1 MMMEMLLGND
11 KNVNQ
16 VICCI
21 SPVVVTLSLSGAFMV
36 LVPNKMLQCFKQH
49 VTKKHNDM
57 GEKQHIMCM
66 VPVNAEEL
74 SFAFKFQCL
83 SKSDSKTVDIILFG
97 MPKS

>member
-1 MMMEMLLGND
+1 LH
-11 KNVNQ
+11 Q
-16 VICCI
+16 
-21 SPVVVTLSLSGAFMV
+21 SLSLSGAFMV

-49 VTKKHNDM
+49 VAKKHNDM

-97 MPKS
+97 VPKS